1 MKMRTL
7 GRTGLSVSEIGMGT
21 MTFGTMADEKASL
34 AILDAARD
42 AGVNFIDVAEVYP
55 VPPREEY
62 SGRSE
67 EICGKWLAG
76 QSRDSVIVATKVAGP
91 GQGWFLPAVRN
102 GSCALDR
109 HHIERAIDGSLE
121 RLGTDYIDL
130 YQTHWPDPNV
140 PIEETLDALDRAVD
154 AGKIRY
160 VGCSNQSTYGLAKSL
175 WMSELNELVR
185 YETIQNNYSLM
196 HRRFED
202 ELATLC
208 REEKI
213 SLLAYSPLGGGVLS
227 GKYNGGEWPEP
238 ARFSLYRQ
246 DPNRGEMMSKRFVNE
261 NTLETQRRIAE
272 LAREAGTTAAT
283 FAIAWTLTRDF
294 VGSSLIG
301 ARTLEQA
308 QELLAAADLKL
319 SQEALA
325 ACDKISR
332 DIRYPME

>member
-76 QSRDSVIVATKVAGP
+76 QSRDSVIVATKIAGP

>member
-1 MKMRTL
+1 MKMRSL
-7 GRTGLSVSEIGMGT
+7 GRTGLTVSEIGMGT
-21 MTFGTMADEKASL
+21 MTFGTMADEKESL
-34 AILDAARD
+34 AILDAAWD

-67 EICGKWLAG
+67 EICGKWLAR
-76 QSRDSVIVATKVAGP
+76 QSRDSVIVATKIAGP
-91 GQGWFLPAVRN
+91 GQGWFLPAVRG

-130 YQTHWPDPNV
+130 YQTHWPDSNV

-185 YETIQNNYSLM
+185 YETIQNNFSLM

-246 DPNRGEMMSKRFVNE
+246 DPNRGEAMSKRFVNE
-261 NTLETQRRIAE
+261 NTLETQRRVAE

-294 VGSSLIG
+294 IGSSLIG
-301 ARTLEQA
+301 ARTLNQA

-325 ACDKISR
+325 ACDQISR